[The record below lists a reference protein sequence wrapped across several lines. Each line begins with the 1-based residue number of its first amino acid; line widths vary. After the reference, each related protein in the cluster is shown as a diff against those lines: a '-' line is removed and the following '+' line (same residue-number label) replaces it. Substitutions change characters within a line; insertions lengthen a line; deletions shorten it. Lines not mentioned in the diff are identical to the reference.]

1 MNYILEINAFYDW
14 LETNSISDSAIN
26 LWHAMMAVNNKTGW
40 KKEFTVAISTLEGRT
55 RLSKS
60 SIIRARNQLKQ
71 SGRIDFKERKGNQS
85 CIYVLIAFHTD
96 TQSATQTDTQTDTQC
111 GTQTDTITKLKETK
125 LKETSLLE
133 KETKEKFSFSKKLIE
148 FGGSESLVIDFLK
161 VRQTK
166 KATNSETAF
175 NLFLKQVQIS
185 KKPIDEIL
193 KMCIE
198 KDWKGF
204 QASWLINLQNQ
215 NSQNGKKSPT
225 GNVTMRTLA

>member
-1 MNYILEINAFYDW
+1 MNYILEINSFYDW

-55 RLSKS
+55 KLSKS

-85 CIYVLIAFHTD
+85 CIYSLIAFHTD
-96 TQSATQTDTQTDTQC
+96 TQSATQSATQTVTQSA
-111 GTQTDTITKLKETK
+111 TQTDTITKLKETK
-125 LKETSLLE
+125 LNKTSLLE
-133 KETKEKFSFSKKLIE
+133 KETKGKFSFLKNLIE
-148 FGGSESLVIDFLK
+148 FGSSENLAIDFLK

-175 NLFLKQVQIS
+175 NLFIKQVQIS
-185 KKPIDEIL
+185 KKPIDEVL
-193 KMCIE
+193 KICIE

-204 QASWLINLQNQ
+204 NASWLNNLQNK
-215 NSQNGKKSPT
+215 NSQNGKSNTT
-225 GNVTMRTLA
+225 GTATFAKNR